1 MKYNMHNRIEMY
13 DLLVLGATEKQ
24 IETYSNSDP
33 LTIYQVGENL
43 YQMSGI
49 IDYLTDADGLLEML
63 DELSGE

>member
-49 IDYLTDADGLLEML
+49 VDYLTDADGLLEML
-63 DELSGE
+63 NELSGE

>member
-49 IDYLTDADGLLEML
+49 VDYLTDADGLLEML